1 MAHHSNNNKYNRNN
15 IRTASVDLRCVR
27 LVQVKL
33 QEQLSQLQQRASD
46 FAKEQ
51 TEPEP
56 PREPLRQLLSG
67 RGQGGCEWV
76 DLSWRPAFFGLVLAS
91 WRFVRSEAAIRCVIC
106 SRRAIRCDLF
116 EARHPL

>member
-15 IRTASVDLRCVR
+15 IRTASVDLRCGR

-67 RGQGGCEWV
+67 RGQGDGQ
-76 DLSWRPAFFGLVLAS
+76 GQ
-91 WRFVRSEAAIRCVIC
+91 RS
-106 SRRAIRCDLF
+106 S
-116 EARHPL
+116 